1 MSSSTTISGPPGC
14 RGPTQSAACDQ
25 VDCVRYL
32 IAVLTRVVPST
43 RITSAGRSAA
53 TSRRWSVG
61 KPMDADRPG
70 LVRKRASARPMAC
83 LIMSSSRC
91 KNVAVS
97 ATQSEQLQQGMVVNI
112 RKILLLLV
120 VLLGIVAFF
129 AFGLDRY
136 FSLAFLKESQASLAA
151 LREQQPLQLALGYFL
166 VYIAVTA
173 LSLPGATIVTLAG
186 GAIFGLGWGLLI
198 VSFASSIGATLAF
211 LTARFL
217 LRDSVQA
224 RFGQRLAEMD
234 KGIQK
239 DGAFYLFTL
248 RLIPVVPFFVINLL
262 MGLTQMKAW
271 TFYWVSQLGML
282 AGTAVYV
289 NAGTQLGQLD
299 SLQGILS
306 PGLLGSFV
314 LLGLFPLIARRVVEV
329 VQRRKVYARWASVRP
344 AKFDRNLIVIGAGA
358 GGLVSAYI
366 AAAVKAKVTLIEAH
380 KMGGD
385 CLNYGC
391 VPSKA
396 LIKSATL
403 AHQMRHASNYGLSD
417 ASPAFSFKA
426 VMQRIHDVIK
436 AIEPHDSVERYTGLG
451 VEVLQGYAKLVNPW
465 TVEIAQSGG
474 GTQTLTARSIVIAAG
489 ARPFV
494 PPLPGMEEVGYVT
507 SDTMWN
513 AFAKLDEVPKRL
525 VVLGGGPIG
534 CELAQAFARLGAQVT
549 LVEMAPRIMLRE
561 DAEVSA
567 LAQASLAADG
577 VAVLTGHKALRC
589 ELVDGEKILV
599 VEHEGAEKRIPF
611 DQLICA
617 VGRVARLQG
626 YGLEDLG
633 IPTNKTVETNEY
645 LQTLYPNIY
654 AAGDVAGPY
663 QFTHVAAHQAWYA
676 AVNALFGDFKKFKAD
691 YSVIPWAT
699 FIDPEVA
706 RVGLNE
712 QDAKEKKIPYE
723 VTKYG
728 IDDLDRAIADSE
740 AHGFVKVLTVPGKDK
755 ILGVTIV
762 GTHAGDLLAEYVL
775 AMKHG
780 LGLNKILGTI
790 HTYPTLAEANKY
802 AAGEWKRAHAPQQL
816 LAWVAKFHTWRRG

>member
-1 MSSSTTISGPPGC
+1 
-14 RGPTQSAACDQ
+14 
-25 VDCVRYL
+25 
-32 IAVLTRVVPST
+32 
-43 RITSAGRSAA
+43 
-53 TSRRWSVG
+53 
-61 KPMDADRPG
+61 
-70 LVRKRASARPMAC
+70 
-83 LIMSSSRC
+83 
-91 KNVAVS
+91 
-97 ATQSEQLQQGMVVNI
+97 MVVNL
-112 RKILLLLV
+112 RKVLLLV
-120 VLLGIVAFF
+120 AVLLGIVAFF
-129 AFGLDRY
+129 ALGLNRY
-136 FSLAFLKESQASLAA
+136 FSLAFLKESQASLAT
-151 LREQQPLQLALGYFL
+151 LREQQPLQLALGFFL
-166 VYIAVTA
+166 VYVAVTA
-173 LSLPGATIVTLAG
+173 LSLPGAVIVTLAG
-186 GAIFGLGWGLLI
+186 GAIFGLGWGLLL

-217 LRDSVQA
+217 LRDAVQS
-224 RFGQRLAEMD
+224 RFGQRLSD
-234 KGIQK
+234 VNKGIQK

-262 MGLTQMKAW
+262 MGLTTMK
-271 TFYWVSQLGML
+271 TRTYYWVSQLGML

-289 NAGTQLGQLD
+289 NAGTQLGKLD

-314 LLGLFPLIARRVVEV
+314 LLGLFPLIARKIVEA
-329 VQRRKVYARWASVRP
+329 VQKRKVYAQWASVRP
-344 AKFDRNLIVIGAGA
+344 TRFDRNLIVIGAGA

-396 LIKSATL
+396 LIKSAKL
-403 AHQMRHASNYGLSD
+403 AHQMRHGANYGLSD
-417 ASPAFSFKA
+417 TTPTFNFKA

-436 AIEPHDSVERYTGLG
+436 TIEPHDSVERYTGLG

-465 TVEIAQSGG
+465 TVEIALNSG
-474 GTQTLTARSIVIAAG
+474 GTQRLTARSIVIATG
-489 ARPFV
+489 ARPLV
-494 PPLPGMEEVGYVT
+494 PPLPGLNDVGYVT
-507 SDTMWN
+507 SDTLWD
-513 AFAKLDEVPKRL
+513 AFARLDDVPKRL

-534 CELAQAFARLGAQVT
+534 CELAQSFARLGAVVT
-549 LVEMAPRIMLRE
+549 QVEMAPRIMVRE

-567 LAQASLAADG
+567 LALASLQADG

-589 ELVDGEKILV
+589 ERVDGEKTLV
-599 VEHEGAEKRIPF
+599 VEHAGTEKRIAF
-611 DQLICA
+611 DQLLCA
-617 VGRVARLQG
+617 VGRVARLTG

-633 IPTNKTVETNEY
+633 IPTNRTIETNEY
-645 LQTLYPNIY
+645 LQTIYPNIY

-663 QFTHVAAHQAWYA
+663 QLTHVAAHQAWYA
-676 AVNALFGDFKKFKAD
+676 AVNALFGGFKRFKAD

-712 QDAKEKKIPYE
+712 QEAKEKNIPYE

-740 AHGFVKVLTVPGKDK
+740 ARGFVKVLTVPGKDK

-816 LAWVAKFHTWRRG
+816 LAWVQRYHTWRRG